1 MYNPTKQ
8 SDKGTLMKPDAQNSL
23 QREIESTPII
33 DAHAHIFPE
42 VRGAIGDGLTRGL
55 GYGRI
60 AVGETEIQLLP
71 PYGEKTVFTA
81 EMMLTNMDWAGVDKA
96 VLLQGPFYGE
106 CNRYVLDALTRYPS
120 RLIGAAYLDAWGE
133 ASREAFE
140 QIMKAS
146 RFRALKLEC
155 SEATGLC
162 SIHPGARLDAP
173 DIAWLWTEIE
183 RAGLVLV
190 LDLGAVGS
198 RSYQTSAVRTIAE
211 KHPDLRI
218 VIAHLGQPRPTA
230 EADTGHWHL
239 WEEQID
245 LGLLP
250 NVWFD
255 NAALP
260 AYLAD
265 EGYPYPSAERY
276 MRLVLERIGPAK
288 VMWGTDQPGLLAHAN
303 YPQLLELAAL
313 HTPFLSVRDRAMF
326 LGGNALHVYG

>member
-1 MYNPTKQ
+1 MTIPTIKRG
-8 SDKGTLMKPDAQNSL
+8 KRMKLDAQGTL
-23 QREIESTPII
+23 QREIERTPII

-42 VRGAIGDGLTRGL
+42 VCGTIGDGLTRGL

-60 AVGETEIQLLP
+60 AIGETELQLFP
-71 PYGEKTVFTA
+71 PYGEKTTFTP
-81 EMMLTNMDWAGVDKA
+81 EMMLANMDWAGVDKA

-120 RLIGAAYLDAWGE
+120 RFIGAAYLDPWGE
-133 ASREAFE
+133 ACHEAFDK
-140 QIMKAS
+140 IMEAS
-146 RFRALKLEC
+146 HFRAIKLEC

-162 SIHPGARLDAP
+162 SIHPEARLDAP
-173 DIAWLWTEIE
+173 DIAWLWDEIE

-211 KHPDLRI
+211 KHPNLQI

-230 EADTGHWHL
+230 EADKERWHL
-239 WEEQID
+239 WQEQID
-245 LGLLP
+245 LGLFH

-255 NAALP
+255 NSALP
-260 AYLAD
+260 AYLTD

-276 MRLVLERIGPAK
+276 MRMAIERIGSAK
-288 VMWGTDQPGLLAHAN
+288 IMWGTDQPGLLSHAN
-303 YPQLLELAAL
+303 YPQLVALSEL
-313 HTPFLSVRDRAMF
+313 HTPFLSAHERAMF
-326 LGGNALHVYG
+326 LGGTALHVYG